1 MPETV
6 FRPRAAHQPPPIRT
20 EAYVWHC
27 LSRQFGF
34 LFASGR
40 IPDFDIWI
48 VPPTGGHPLAV
59 RTDGNEFHPRLGAS
73 QCLQRPASHI
83 ENVATIFVSKSGH
96 APIQR
101 RTTPFRQ
108 MVRVKLCREFPGT
121 LIFKR
126 ERNFGDEAFQ
136 TAFLQSVGLAD

>member
-1 MPETV
+1 MHVPRGAGQGEQLSIGRESHRAGQITIYGALDTMGGAPIARMPETV
-6 FRPRAAHQPPPIRT
+6 FRPRAAHQPPSIRT

-83 ENVATIFVSKSGH
+83 ENVATIFVSKS
-96 APIQR
+96 
-101 RTTPFRQ
+101 
-108 MVRVKLCREFPGT
+108 
-121 LIFKR
+121 
-126 ERNFGDEAFQ
+126 
-136 TAFLQSVGLAD
+136 